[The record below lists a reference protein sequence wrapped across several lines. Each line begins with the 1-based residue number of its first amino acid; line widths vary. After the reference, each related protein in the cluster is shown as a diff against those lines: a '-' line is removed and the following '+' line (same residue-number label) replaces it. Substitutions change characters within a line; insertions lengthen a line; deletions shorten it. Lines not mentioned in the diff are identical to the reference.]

1 MSECMI
7 DGKDAPVGAA
17 ATLIRV
23 GIASAPHLDVRRL
36 ADGSFEIADVTI
48 GKQFHWERRECQ
60 RFSGEMEIVTRDGLE
75 TAINT
80 LPLEDYLV
88 SVISSEMKAT
98 SHPEL
103 LKAHAVISRSWAL
116 ARILERRQKEH
127 DSTANQKHTDN
138 PCDSRSQSG
147 NGVEE
152 ILRWYDADGH
162 EGYDVCADDHCQ
174 RYQGIDRIR
183 PEAEEAVRATTG
195 EVLTYDGTLCD
206 ARFSKCCG
214 GAFEL
219 FSSCWAPH
227 DLPYLQ
233 PGRDLIPETPY
244 PDLRDEATAKEWIE
258 SRPDAFCANPDKAS
272 LAMVLNPYDLERFDP
287 GVNDSYRWEEHMTS
301 STLRETLMLKS
312 GIDFGEIKGM
322 RALKRGT
329 SGRIHL
335 LEIEGTKRTVRVGKE
350 LEIRRWLS
358 RSHLPSSAFVAKMDT
373 DGNWHFRGAG
383 WGHGVGLC
391 QIGAAM
397 MALRGYS
404 YRQILAHYFPG
415 ATSCQ
420 NATAEAAAT
429 LSESTP

>member
-1 MSECMI
+1 MSDFKSEGM
-7 DGKDAPVGAA
+7 DVQDGAA

-36 ADGSFEIADVTI
+36 ADGSYEIADVTI

-60 RFSGEMEIVTRDGLE
+60 HFSGEMEIVSRDGLE
-75 TAINT
+75 TVINT

-98 SHPEL
+98 SHAEL

-116 ARILERRQKEH
+116 ARILERRQKGS
-127 DSTANQKHTDN
+127 DATANQEPTDDTCN
-138 PCDSRSQSG
+138 ARLQRRED
-147 NGVEE
+147 VEE
-152 ILRWYDADGH
+152 IIRWYDADGH
-162 EGYDVCADDHCQ
+162 DGYDVCADDHCQ

-183 PEAEEAVRATTG
+183 PEAEEAVRATAG
-195 EVLTYDGTLCD
+195 EVLMHDGTLCD

-214 GAFEL
+214 GAFEV
-219 FSSCWAPH
+219 FSSCWASH

-233 PGRDLIPETPY
+233 PGRDLVPESPY
-244 PDLRDEATAKEWIE
+244 PDLRDEATAREWIE
-258 SRPDAFCANPDKAS
+258 SRPDAFCANPDRES
-272 LAMVLNPYDLERFDP
+272 LEMVLNPYDLERFTP
-287 GVNDSYRWEEHMTS
+287 GVNDSYRWEEQMSAT
-301 STLRETLMLKS
+301 TLREILMLKS
-312 GIDFGEIKGM
+312 GIDFGKVKAL

-373 DGNWHFRGAG
+373 QGNWHFRGAG

-397 MALRGYS
+397 MALRGYT
-404 YRQILAHYFPG
+404 YRQILAHYFPD
-415 ATSCQ
+415 TV
-420 NATAEAAAT
+420 AER
-429 LSESTP
+429 LHCDCPIY

>member
-1 MSECMI
+1 MSDFKSEGM
-7 DGKDAPVGAA
+7 DVQDGAA

-36 ADGSFEIADVTI
+36 ADGSYEIADVTI

-60 RFSGEMEIVTRDGLE
+60 HFSGEMEIVSRDGLE
-75 TAINT
+75 TVINT

-98 SHPEL
+98 SHAEL

-116 ARILERRQKEH
+116 ARILERRQKES
-127 DSTANQKHTDN
+127 DATANQEPTDDTCN
-138 PCDSRSQSG
+138 ARLQRRED
-147 NGVEE
+147 VEE
-152 ILRWYDADGH
+152 IIRWYDADGH
-162 EGYDVCADDHCQ
+162 DGYDVCADDHCQ

-183 PEAEEAVRATTG
+183 PEAEEAVRATAG
-195 EVLTYDGTLCD
+195 EVLMHDGTLCD

-214 GAFEL
+214 GAFEV

-233 PGRDLIPETPY
+233 PGRDLVPESPY
-244 PDLRDEATAKEWIE
+244 PDLRDEATAREWIE
-258 SRPDAFCANPDKAS
+258 SRPDAFCSNPDMES
-272 LAMVLNPYDLERFDP
+272 LEMVLNPYDLERFTP
-287 GVNDSYRWEEHMTS
+287 GVNDSYRWEEQMSAT
-301 STLRETLMLKS
+301 TLREILMLKS
-312 GIDFGEIKGM
+312 GIDFGKVKAL

-335 LEIEGTKRTVRVGKE
+335 LEIEGTKRTVRIGKE

-373 DGNWHFRGAG
+373 QGNWHFRGAG

-397 MALRGYS
+397 MALRGYT
-404 YRQILAHYFPG
+404 YRQILAHYFPC
-415 ATSCQ
+415 TV
-420 NATAEAAAT
+420 AER
-429 LSESTP
+429 LHCDCPIY